1 MLSLEHKF
9 LFVHIPKTGG
19 NSIQQALI
27 DYSEDRIV
35 LANHFQDGVNRFGIY
50 SPNIPSRKHSAI
62 NDYASMLDREIFNDI
77 FKFSCVRNPWDRLI
91 SFYFSPHNGVKTW
104 DRDMFISLV
113 KRVRPMIDYLRVHN
127 TGINRAKS
135 SIDIDYIIRYERLQ
149 DDFDA
154 VCDKLELP
162 RRSLPHRNKSDHN
175 YYSEYYDDALL
186 KMVSNLF
193 AKDIELFRYDF
204 AHRHT

>member
-62 NDYASMLDREIFNDI
+62 NDYASMLGREIFNDI

-135 SIDIDYIIRYERLQ
+135 SIDIDYIIRYESLQ

-175 YYSEYYDDALL
+175 HYSEYYDDALL

-204 AHRHT
+204 AHSHT

>member
-135 SIDIDYIIRYERLQ
+135 SIDIDYIIRYESLQ

>member
-91 SFYFSPHNGVKTW
+91 SFYFSPHNGVETW

-135 SIDIDYIIRYERLQ
+135 SIDIDYIIRYESLQ

-175 YYSEYYDDALL
+175 HYSEYYDDALL

-204 AHRHT
+204 AHSHT

>member
-113 KRVRPMIDYLRVHN
+113 KRVSPMIDYLRVHN

-135 SIDIDYIIRYERLQ
+135 SIDIDYIIRYESLQ